1 MVRFHFLL
9 KYFFYAA
16 KNNALKRQFFYI
28 CKTELMD
35 STFIKILGLV
45 AGACTSL
52 AILPQVV
59 TTFKTK
65 KASDVSMFM
74 FIVMLTGN
82 VLWVVYGVAKSDF
95 AIIIT
100 NLITVALNITM
111 LVFKVK
117 YKENK

>member
-1 MVRFHFLL
+1 
-9 KYFFYAA
+9 
-16 KNNALKRQFFYI
+16 
-28 CKTELMD
+28 MD
-35 STFIKILGLV
+35 ETLIKILGLV

-52 AILPQVV
+52 AVLPQVI

-65 KASDVSMFM
+65 KASDVSIFM

-82 VLWVVYGVAKSDF
+82 VLWVVYGFAKNDI

-100 NLITVALNITM
+100 NLVTVALNVTM
-111 LVFKVK
+111 LIFKVK

>member
-1 MVRFHFLL
+1 
-9 KYFFYAA
+9 
-16 KNNALKRQFFYI
+16 
-28 CKTELMD
+28 MD

-45 AGACTSL
+45 AGACTSF
-52 AILPQVV
+52 AILPQVI

-65 KASDVSMFM
+65 KTSDVSIFM
-74 FIVMLTGN
+74 FIVMLAGN

>member
-1 MVRFHFLL
+1 MSETL
-9 KYFFYAA
+9 
-16 KNNALKRQFFYI
+16 
-28 CKTELMD
+28 
-35 STFIKILGLV
+35 IKILGLV

-52 AILPQVV
+52 AVLPQVI

-65 KASDVSMFM
+65 KASDVSFFM

-82 VLWVVYGVAKSDF
+82 ILWVVYGFFKSDV
-95 AIIIT
+95 AIIVTNFIT
-100 NLITVALNITM
+100 IALNIIM

>member
-1 MVRFHFLL
+1 MNETL
-9 KYFFYAA
+9 
-16 KNNALKRQFFYI
+16 
-28 CKTELMD
+28 
-35 STFIKILGLV
+35 IKILGLI

-52 AILPQVV
+52 AVLPQVI

-65 KASDVSMFM
+65 KASDVSIFM

-82 VLWVVYGVAKSDF
+82 VLWVFYGIFKSDI

-100 NLITVALNITM
+100 NLVTVVLNITM
-111 LVFKVK
+111 LIFKVR